1 MAYEAKR
8 RVNRFLAVP
17 TGSAGTLYTC
27 PTNRTAI
34 IKELIICNIDGS
46 SSADITI
53 QVTDTSAST
62 TFNLISTKAV
72 AQDTY
77 LRIDSANIILESGD
91 ILKALASAADDLE
104 ASAFIEEY
112 PDPMRS

>member
-1 MAYEAKR
+1 MTYESKR
-8 RVNRFLAVP
+8 RINAFLDIP
-17 TGSAGTLYTC
+17 TGSAGVLYTC
-27 PTNRTAI
+27 PTNRTAVVKEI
-34 IKELIICNIDGS
+34 IVSNVDGS
-46 SSADITI
+46 ASANLTI
-53 QVTDTSAST
+53 QIVDTST
-62 TFNLISTKAV
+62 GNTFNLVSTKPV
-72 AQDTY
+72 AQNTY